1 MENSVGIVETKYF
14 KFDDEI
20 QLECK
25 KSLKNI
31 QVAYETYGKLNAA
44 GDNAILVC
52 HALTADAHAA
62 GYHSENDRKPGWW
75 DTMIGP
81 NKAFD
86 TNKFFVISSNILG
99 GCKGTTGP
107 SSINPETGKP
117 YGHSFPVITIEDI
130 VKVQK
135 KLTDFLGVKKMIV
148 VGGSMGGMQAMEW
161 SIKYPEI
168 IKTTII
174 IASTA
179 RLSAQAIAFNAVGRN
194 AIISDKFFN
203 NGDYYDKE
211 NAPDYGLAIARMV
224 GHITYLCEE
233 AMHSKF
239 GRDFKDKPNFDFG
252 VDFQVESYLEYQ
264 GRIFVDRF
272 DANSYLYIT
281 KAIDYYD
288 PVSKHGTLENA
299 FKQSNSRF
307 LIICFTS
314 DWLFSPEQS
323 KEMVS
328 ALIGAGKEV
337 SFVELKSP
345 CGHDAFLIEHE
356 NQTKIIKSF
365 LKKDEPQNE

>member
-1 MENSVGIVETKYF
+1 MENSVGIVETKYYN
-14 KFDDEI
+14 FDEEI
-20 QLECK
+20 LLECK

-31 QVAYETYGKLNAA
+31 QVAYETYGKLNEK

-62 GYHSENDRKPGWW
+62 GYHTPDDRKPGWW
-75 DTMIGP
+75 ESMIGP
-81 NKAFD
+81 KKAFD
-86 TNKFFVISSNILG
+86 TDKFFVISSNILG

-107 SSINPETGKP
+107 VSINPETGKP

-135 KLTDFLGVKKMIV
+135 KLVDFLGVKKMIV

-161 SIKYPEI
+161 SIKHPDLV
-168 IKTTII
+168 KTTII

-179 RLSAQAIAFNAVGRN
+179 RLSAQAIAFNAVARN
-194 AIISDKFFN
+194 AIIQDKFFN

-211 NAPDYGLAIARMV
+211 NTPDYGLAIARMV

-288 PVSKHGTLENA
+288 PISKFGSLENA

-307 LIICFTS
+307 LIICFDS
-314 DWLFSPEQS
+314 DWLFTPNQS

-328 ALIGAGKEV
+328 ALIKAGKEV
-337 SFVELKSP
+337 SFIELTSP

-365 LKKDEPQNE
+365 LKKDEPEI